1 MRRFGVVVAVLLL
14 FSVIPVFGQQ
24 CGNEVVEG
32 GEQCDPP
39 GADQQCPSGVCDNN
53 CQCEAE
59 KEANFVLFDLAI
71 GHNMLF
77 SKVQDLLHIIKDL
90 IIQLE
95 FKTIEIQLTNF
106 ECAQQPVSF
115 WIPAQFSP
123 YGKLNEID
131 AMIQLL
137 IDSLQRGLDAG
148 GNFGAPGPDLAG
160 AQNLLN
166 DAENCINPNNEFREA
181 FECKCLAYRQELLG
195 LTDNTV
201 ACTPCGVA

>member
-1 MRRFGVVVAVLLL
+1 MRRFAVVVAVLLL

-24 CGNEVVEG
+24 CGDGIVDPPEE
-32 GEQCDPP
+32 CDPP
-39 GADQQCPSGVCDNN
+39 GNNDQCISGVCNSN

-59 KEANFVLFDLAI
+59 KEVNFVLFDLAI

-77 SKVQDLLHIIKDL
+77 SKVQDLLHIIKDM

-115 WIPAQFSP
+115 WIPSQFSP

-137 IDSLQRGLDAG
+137 IDSLQRGLAV
-148 GNFGAPGPDLAG
+148 GNFGFPGPDLAG
-160 AQNLLN
+160 AGALLGE
-166 DAENCINPNNEFREA
+166 AETCITESEFREA

-195 LTDNTV
+195 LTDNSVT
-201 ACTPCGVA
+201 CTPCGVA